1 MRDGLQAAV
10 TLTEEDLEAT
20 LDLRRYMDPAPFAMV
35 ARTPLPRVYRLF
47 NEIGAR
53 HLVVVNDNMSPIG
66 MVTRKDLDVP
76 AMVESL
82 LRPKEH
88 SPTADG
94 PAGVTVE
101 IGRLRKASKEPHEM
115 ATTRAPSKTEY
126 DSLRAAP
133 ETPATMMT
141 VTPSM
146 LEVLGSEKAVAP
158 DASARGEAAAPEA
171 QRAAAATSGRTP
183 RASKER
189 FRKASKE
196 RYEMLEAEEAEEP
209 EDSLPP
215 PAKGP
220 GP

>member
-1 MRDGLQAAV
+1 M
-10 TLTEEDLEAT
+10 
-20 LDLRRYMDPAPFAMV
+20 
-35 ARTPLPRVYRLF
+35 
-47 NEIGAR
+47 
-53 HLVVVNDNMSPIG
+53 VVNDNMSPIG

-88 SPTADG
+88 SGGSPTVDG

-115 ATTRAPSKTEY
+115 VITRAPSKTEY
-126 DSLRAAP
+126 DSLCAAP
-133 ETPATMMT
+133 ETSAKTMA

-146 LEVLGSEKAVAP
+146 LEILGSEKAVAP

-171 QRAAAATSGRTP
+171 LRAAAASGRTP

-196 RYEMLEAEEAEEP
+196 RYEMLEAEETDEP
-209 EDSLPP
+209 DDSPPP
-215 PAKGP
+215 PAKESGP
-220 GP
+220 